1 MAHIKF
7 HDRDGGYRVHTDD
20 GSVEPDVYVS
30 YHQAAGRARALNLV
44 ASSEAEPPAPA
55 RKRRLLF
62 RRAR

>member
-7 HDRDGGYRVHTDD
+7 HHLDGGYRVHTDD
-20 GSVEPDVYVS
+20 GTVEPDVYVS

-44 ASSEAEPPAPA
+44 ASTPPAAPAPA
-55 RKRRLLF
+55 RKRLLF